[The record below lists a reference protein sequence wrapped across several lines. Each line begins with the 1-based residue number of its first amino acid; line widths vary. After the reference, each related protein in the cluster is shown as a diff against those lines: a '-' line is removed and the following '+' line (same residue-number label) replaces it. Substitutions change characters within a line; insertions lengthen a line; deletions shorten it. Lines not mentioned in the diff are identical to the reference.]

1 MADVLPTNEAR
12 TRLNQIAATFDRVGA
27 AGEPITFGSH
37 RRPQAVI
44 VPWELWRQLAPVIE
58 DVLDL
63 ATTRVRLEDS
73 GAQRID
79 HSDVLATLDEVRA
92 AAGG

>member
-12 TRLNQIAATFDRVGA
+12 ARLNQIAATFERTGA

-58 DVLDL
+58 DVLDV
-63 ATTRVRLEDS
+63 ATAQVRFENA
-73 GAQRID
+73 GTQRID
-79 HSDVLATLDEVRA
+79 HSDVLATLHEARA

>member
-1 MADVLPTNEAR
+1 M
-12 TRLNQIAATFDRVGA
+12 NQIAATFDRVGV
-27 AGEPITFGSH
+27 AGEPIAFGSH

-44 VPWELWRQLAPVIE
+44 VPWELWQQLAPVIE

-63 ATTRVRLEDS
+63 ATARTRLENA
-73 GAQRID
+73 GPQRID

-92 AAGG
+92 VPGG